1 MALPRWCFFTHA
13 AQVIG
18 SRHEA
23 FAAFV
28 ETPFYVVA
36 AAFVIF
42 IAVFWFALNHD
53 KTLLLAFVASAVFV
67 VVLSAMFGIFG
78 IF

>member
-1 MALPRWCFFTHA
+1 
-13 AQVIG
+13 
-18 SRHEA
+18 
-23 FAAFV
+23 V

-53 KTLLLAFVASAVFV
+53 KTLLLLAFAASAVFV
-67 VVLSAMFGIFG
+67 VAFSAMFGIFG
-78 IF
+78 IFLIFPPSLNRLHGSFVDRSLVVTRNP

>member
-1 MALPRWCFFTHA
+1 
-13 AQVIG
+13 
-18 SRHEA
+18 
-23 FAAFV
+23 V

-67 VVLSAMFGIFG
+67 VALSAMFGILG
-78 IF
+78 IFLIFPPSLNRLHGSFVDRSLVVTRNP